1 MVIIVRQVCN
11 EIENHADN
19 KTGNKTTFKVIADN
33 EVGDYMFFMS
43 FVLSWLAL
51 RWTQISSSRR
61 GVVRRVDR
69 VG

>member
-11 EIENHADN
+11 DIENQADN

-33 EVGDYMFFMS
+33 EVGDYMFLMS

-51 RWTQISSSRR
+51 RWTQISSNRR